1 MSKKVAVSACLLGRN
16 CRYDGTNKKDER
28 LLDFL
33 QDYEIVPFCPEEKIL
48 GVPRETIDIV
58 EGRAIGNESK
68 EDYTDKIEAYT
79 KEFVQNNPDIIDFIV
94 KAKSPSCALAT
105 ARYYDANRRL
115 KEKGAGIFTKTIQK
129 LIKKA
134 KITEKG

>member
-1 MSKKVAVSACLLGRN
+1 MSACLLGEN
-16 CRYDGTNKKDER
+16 CRYDGRNKKDEG
-28 LLDFL
+28 LLEAL
-33 QDYEIVPFCPEEKIL
+33 RGWEVVPFCPERAIL
-48 GVPRETIDIV
+48 GVPREMIDIV

-68 EDYTDKIEAYT
+68 EDYTDKIEAYA

-105 ARYYDANRRL
+105 ARYYDANKRL

-134 KITEKG
+134 AIIEKG